1 MEAKTKFN
9 IFAGASIASLV
20 IGGVWMNDQ
29 ATWLGGALLV
39 FGFIG
44 TILSAVSWRNK
55 NSK

>member
-9 IFAGASIASLV
+9 IFAGASVASLV
-20 IGGVWMNDQ
+20 VGMVWMNDQ